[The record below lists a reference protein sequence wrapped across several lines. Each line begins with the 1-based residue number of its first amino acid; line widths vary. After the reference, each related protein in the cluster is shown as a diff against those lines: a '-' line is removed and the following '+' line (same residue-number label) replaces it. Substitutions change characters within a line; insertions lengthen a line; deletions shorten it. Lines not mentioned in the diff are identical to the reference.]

1 MISELGSL
9 SNSDIWLF
17 QIPTALGLIIS
28 LSLFL
33 STFHKDQVPQV
44 VAINNFLRVLLRRM
58 SVKNLVLAVSK
69 MPHQPIA
76 VARAVVEAVVVG
88 AVAVVVAA
96 VEDTTATIKIGQ
108 NQALSQMLKTGTD
121 LFEKVILE
129 TTTKMVEAAEE
140 VIVVVAEVATMAEAE
155 VTTVTSRC
163 HHFISAF

>member
-1 MISELGSL
+1 M
-9 SNSDIWLF
+9 
-17 QIPTALGLIIS
+17 
-28 LSLFL
+28 
-33 STFHKDQVPQV
+33 
-44 VAINNFLRVLLRRM
+44 
-58 SVKNLVLAVSK
+58 KNLVSAVSK

-121 LFEKVILE
+121 LFGKEVLE

-163 HHFISAF
+163 HHFISFF